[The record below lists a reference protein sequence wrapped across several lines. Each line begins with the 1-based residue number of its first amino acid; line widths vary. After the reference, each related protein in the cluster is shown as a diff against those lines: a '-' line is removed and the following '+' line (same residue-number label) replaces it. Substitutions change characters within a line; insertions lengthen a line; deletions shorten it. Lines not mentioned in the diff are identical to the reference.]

1 MKLLMRE
8 ALKELLDR
16 PPELGASIY
25 MPTNSTG
32 DTVEGPVRLGNMLR
46 SAEKQLIE
54 AGMRPATARRQLEPA
69 RALQTDA
76 VFWQRQ
82 GAGLAIFLSRNVFKY
97 YRLPYA
103 PLESVEVSERFHI
116 TPLVRLF
123 TSAPV
128 FYVLALSQNSVR
140 LLQCTRDSLRMVI
153 PEHVPASLADYLRYD
168 GPERQVAFHGGGST
182 GPGGRG
188 TAIFHGQAGGTER
201 EKEDV
206 LRFFKAVDKG
216 LQELLHAEKSPLVI
230 AAVDYLHPLYR
241 QANTYHYL
249 LAEGIKGSPDDM
261 TPKMLQQKGWAV
273 VQPHFEEE
281 KSKAKH
287 MFLQRLGSGQTT
299 NDLSQVVLEAS
310 DGHVFKLF
318 VSSDALVWGT
328 FDPEKR
334 VVTMHHKPEPGDEDL
349 LDLAVRNTLLTG
361 GSVYPVAS
369 GEVPGGSMVAAVLRY
384 PEASVAG
391 NA

>member
-1 MKLLMRE
+1 MEVGMKLLMRE
-8 ALKELLDR
+8 DLKELLDR

-25 MPTNSTG
+25 MPTNFTG

-69 RALQTDA
+69 RALHTDA

-82 GAGLAIFLSRNVFKY
+82 GAGLV
-97 YRLPYA
+97 
-103 PLESVEVSERFHI
+103 
-116 TPLVRLF
+116 
-123 TSAPV
+123 
-128 FYVLALSQNSVR
+128 
-140 LLQCTRDSLRMVI
+140 
-153 PEHVPASLADYLRYD
+153 DYLRCD
-168 GPERQVAFHGGGST
+168 GPERQVEFHGGGST

-201 EKEDV
+201 EKENV

-241 QANTYHYL
+241 QANTYRYL

-273 VQPHFEEE
+273 AQPHFEEE

-287 MFLQRLGSGQTT
+287 MFLQRLGSGQPT

-318 VSSDALVWGT
+318 VS
-328 FDPEKR
+328 
-334 VVTMHHKPEPGDEDL
+334 
-349 LDLAVRNTLLTG
+349 
-361 GSVYPVAS
+361 
-369 GEVPGGSMVAAVLRY
+369 
-384 PEASVAG
+384 
-391 NA
+391 